1 MPIDATS
8 VRRCFAALDPGSGDG
23 WVHADGP
30 AGSLMPDS
38 VVAAIAGSMRAP
50 LGNSGGTFPA
60 SARSDA
66 LRLGARAAV
75 ADLVGGSPD
84 AVILGPS
91 MTALT
96 YTVAR
101 AMAATWRV
109 GDEIVLSRLDHDA
122 NVRPWV
128 QAAAAAG
135 ATVRWA
141 EIDPD
146 TCELPT
152 AQYDTLLGERTRLV
166 ALTAASNA
174 VGTRPDIAAVAARA
188 HAVGALLYVDAV
200 HAAPHVPLDL
210 DALGADLLA
219 TSAYKWCG
227 PHVAAVVGR
236 PAVLERLHPDKLEPA
251 PDGVPGRF
259 EHGTPPFELH
269 AGVSAAVDH
278 IAGLT
283 PATGPRRRRV
293 LAAMAEVEAYET
305 ALFATLETGLREM
318 AHVTLLGAPALRT
331 PTLSFTVAGRTPRQV
346 TEHLAVHRIA
356 AWDGDYYAR
365 ELMRALGVGAAVR
378 LGLAHYSS
386 SDEVGQILAAV
397 GQLG

>member
-1 MPIDATS
+1 MPLDVTQ
-8 VRRCFAALDPGSGDG
+8 VRRRFTALDAVTGDG

-38 VVAAIAGSMRAP
+38 VVDAIASSMHAP
-50 LGNSGGTFPA
+50 LGNSGGAFAA
-60 SARSDA
+60 SARSEE
-66 LRLGARAAV
+66 LRHGARIAV
-75 ADLVGGSPD
+75 ADLVGGAPEG
-84 AVILGPS
+84 VVLGAS

-96 YTVAR
+96 YVISR
-101 AMAATWRV
+101 SMAATWGR

-128 QAAAAAG
+128 QAATSAG

-152 AQYDTLLGERTRLV
+152 AQYDDLVTPRTRLV
-166 ALTAASNA
+166 AVTAASNA
-174 VGTRPDIAAVAARA
+174 VGTRPDVPAIAARA
-188 HAVGALLYVDAV
+188 HAVGALVYVDAV
-200 HAAPHVPLDL
+200 HAAPHVPLDIA
-210 DALGADLLA
+210 DLGADLLA

-227 PHVAAVVGR
+227 PHVAAVVGD
-236 PAVLERLHPDKLEPA
+236 PAVLGALHPDKLEPA
-251 PDGVPGRF
+251 PEGVPGRF

-269 AGVSAAVDH
+269 AGLSAAVDH

-283 PATGPRRRRV
+283 PASGGRRQRV
-293 LAAMAEVEAYET
+293 LAAMAEVETYET
-305 ALFATLETGLREM
+305 ALLAPLEAGLRAM
-318 AHVTLLGAPALRT
+318 AHVSLLGAPALRT

-346 TEHLAVHRIA
+346 TEHLAAHWIA

-365 ELMRALGVGAAVR
+365 ELMRSLGVGAAIR

-386 SDEVGQILAAV
+386 VEEVDQILAAV
-397 GQLG
+397 GKLG